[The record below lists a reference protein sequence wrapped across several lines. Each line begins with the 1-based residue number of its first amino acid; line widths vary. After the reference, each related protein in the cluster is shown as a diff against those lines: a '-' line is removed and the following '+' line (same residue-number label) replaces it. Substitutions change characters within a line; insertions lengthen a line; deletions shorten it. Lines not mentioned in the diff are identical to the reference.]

1 MISLKLIS
9 FPIKNIK
16 MKLKRQAIKCK
27 EILTIIK
34 WANNY
39 DLEYIRASMHR
50 DLHSISCDKP
60 KCKII

>member
-1 MISLKLIS
+1 
-9 FPIKNIK
+9 